1 MHELV
6 ADVGHM
12 HATRQCARA
21 PSAEARLVV
30 TVSSVFVFWTKLKQ
44 IDPAAVV
51 EIDFLGC
58 KFRSHLTIPLTLGEL
73 LDALRA

>member
-1 MHELV
+1 MYKTSACPWTLSSEGSARKRARTELEWCNGCGG
-6 ADVGHM
+6 AGWPG
-12 HATRQCARA
+12 A
-21 PSAEARLVV
+21 PAPAWL
-30 TVSSVFVFWTKLKQ
+30 
-44 IDPAAVV
+44 DPAVV

>member
-1 MHELV
+1 MGQLHLY
-6 ADVGHM
+6 
-12 HATRQCARA
+12 RNL
-21 PSAEARLVV
+21 PSVEPALP
-30 TVSSVFVFWTKLKQ
+30 L
-44 IDPAAVV
+44 DPAVV

>member
-1 MHELV
+1 MMAQHGEIA
-6 ADVGHM
+6 AD
-12 HATRQCARA
+12 
-21 PSAEARLVV
+21 PL
-30 TVSSVFVFWTKLKQ
+30 L
-44 IDPAAVV
+44 DPAVV